1 MAMRIEDYAFIS
13 DNQTVALVGKDGSM
27 DWLCLPRIDSGAAFA
42 ALLGNHD
49 NGRWRI
55 GPLAD
60 DARVKRHYRDGTLI
74 LETEFSTNGGVVRLI
89 DFMPQRSMHKFDS
102 NPTVVRIVEGIS
114 GSVSMR
120 MDLRIR
126 FDYGWVVPWVRHI
139 DAGMLAVAGPDA
151 LVLRSPIG
159 LQGHDMHTVAE
170 FTVGEGDRIPFVLS
184 WYDPAGD
191 VPDAVDA
198 EELLDSCEAAWGAW
212 SSRGTLSG
220 PLADQIKPS
229 LTVLKGLIYEP
240 TGGIVAAATTSLPE
254 ELGGERNWDYRYC
267 WLRDASMTMQALV
280 QGGYADEAKDWR
292 DWLIRAIAGDPHQ
305 QQIMY
310 AVDGARRL
318 PELELDWLSGYENSS
333 PVRIGNAA
341 AAQYQLDV
349 PGEVLDA
356 LSVARSAGMP
366 ADNHMWAILQVILK
380 HVSRVW
386 DKPDEGIWEVRG
398 GAQDFVYSKVMAW
411 VAADRASKSLHLVGQ
426 PELAK
431 RIGTLADMVHRDI
444 MAKGFDEKRNTFV
457 QAYGTDALDA
467 SLLQIP
473 IVGFL
478 PGDDPRV
485 VGTIKAVRE
494 ELEHNGFVE
503 RYRTDAAAADGLA
516 GTEGSFLICSF
527 WLIQAMAL
535 AGQRKEARELLD
547 QMLDLR
553 NDVGLLSEEYD
564 TVNKRMLG
572 NFPQAFS
579 HIGLINAALAS
590 GAVTSTSGDPA
601 EGVPPAG

>member
-1 MAMRIEDYAFIS
+1 MASRIEDYGFIS
-13 DNQTVALVGKDGSM
+13 DNQTVALVGKDGSI
-27 DWLCLPRIDSGAAFA
+27 DWLCVPRIDSGACFA
-42 ALLGNHD
+42 ALLGDQD
-49 NGRWRI
+49 NGRFRI
-55 GPLAD
+55 RPKAD
-60 DARVKRHYRDGTLI
+60 DARVTRRYRDGTLI
-74 LETEFSTNGGVVRLI
+74 LETEFRTNDGVVRLI
-89 DFMPQRSMHKFDS
+89 DFMPQRSMHQLDR
-102 NPTVVRIVEGIS
+102 NPTVVRIVEGVS
-114 GSVSMR
+114 GTVSMR
-120 MDLRIR
+120 LDLRMR

-139 DAGMLAVAGPDA
+139 DGGLTAVAGPDG

-159 LQGHDMHTVAE
+159 LKGHDLHTSAE
-170 FTVGEGDRIPFVLS
+170 FSVGAGDRLPFVLT
-184 WYDPAGD
+184 WFDPAGD

-198 EELLDSCEAAWGAW
+198 EELLDGCERRWRDW
-212 SSRGTLSG
+212 SSRGTLTG
-220 PLADQIKPS
+220 PLADQIRPS
-229 LTVLKGLIYEP
+229 MTVLKGLIYEP
-240 TGGIVAAATTSLPE
+240 TGAIVAAGTTSLPE
-254 ELGGERNWDYRYC
+254 QIGGERNWDYRYC

-280 QGGYADEAKDWR
+280 QGGYLEEAKDWR
-292 DWLIRAIAGDPHQ
+292 DWLLRAIAGDPQQ

-310 AVDGARRL
+310 AVDGTRRL
-318 PELELDWLSGYENSS
+318 PELELSWLSGYEDSA
-333 PVRIGNAA
+333 PVRIGNGA

-356 LSVARSAGMP
+356 LNVARSAGMAP
-366 ADNHMWAILQVILK
+366 DKHAWSVLQTIIK
-380 HVSRVW
+380 HVYRVW

-411 VAADRASKSLHLVGQ
+411 VAADRAARSQH
-426 PELAK
+426 
-431 RIGTLADMVHRDI
+431 LADDPHAAKKLRGLADYIHADI
-444 MAKGFDEKRNTFV
+444 MAKGFDEERNTFV
-457 QAYGTDALDA
+457 QAYGSKAMDA

-494 ELEHNGFVE
+494 ELEQDGFVA
-503 RYRTDAAAADGLA
+503 RYLTETGASDGLS

-535 AGQRKEARELLD
+535 AGQLDEARELLQ

-564 TVNKRMLG
+564 PVNKRMLG

-579 HIGLINAALAS
+579 HIGLVNAALAS
-590 GAVTSTSGDPA
+590 KACSSG
-601 EGVPPAG
+601 